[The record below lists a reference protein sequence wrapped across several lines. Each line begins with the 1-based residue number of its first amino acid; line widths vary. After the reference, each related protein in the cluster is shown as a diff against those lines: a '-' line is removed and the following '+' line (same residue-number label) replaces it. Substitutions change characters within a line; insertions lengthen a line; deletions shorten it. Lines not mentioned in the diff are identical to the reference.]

1 MIFAKIFPN
10 ISMHSLKSDFLYF
23 CIVDLKIL
31 YEDNHLIAVNKPF
44 GVLSQGDEKGTRS
57 IFDDVVEYLRIKYQ
71 KSGNVYLA
79 LLHRIDRP
87 VGGLIIFAKTSKAAA
102 RMSELFRERSIQK
115 TYYAITEAA
124 PTELKGRLTHWLTK
138 QSDKN
143 IVKASNKPSKNAQEA
158 ILDYE
163 VIKVINNRALIQVK
177 PLTGRP
183 HQIRVQLAKIGCPI
197 VGDVKYGK
205 TNFMPDQS
213 ILLFSKKLEFIHP
226 VKKEPII
233 IEAPFPKGQIWDLF
247 Q

>member
-1 MIFAKIFPN
+1 MN
-10 ISMHSLKSDFLYF
+10 
-23 CIVDLKIL
+23 LKIL

-44 GVLSQGDEKGTRS
+44 GVLSQSDEKGTTS
-57 IFDDVVEYLRIKYQ
+57 IFEEVIDYLRITYQ
-71 KSGNVYLA
+71 KTGNVYLA

-102 RMSELFRERSIQK
+102 RMSELFRERKIQK
-115 TYYAITEAA
+115 IYYAITENI
-124 PTELKGRLTHWLTK
+124 PTEMKGRLVHWLTK
-138 QSDKN
+138 QSHKN

-158 ILDYE
+158 VLDYE
-163 VIKVINNRALIQVK
+163 VIKVINNRALLKVQ

-205 TNFMPDQS
+205 THFTPDQS

-226 VKKEPII
+226 VKKEKIV

-247 Q
+247 KL

>member
-1 MIFAKIFPN
+1 MDI
-10 ISMHSLKSDFLYF
+10 
-23 CIVDLKIL
+23 KIL

-44 GVLSQGDEKGTRS
+44 GVLSQGDEQGTRS
-57 IFDDVVEYLRIKYQ
+57 IFDEVVDYLRIEYNKQ
-71 KSGNVYLA
+71 GNVYLA

-102 RMSELFRERSIQK
+102 RMSELFRERKIQK
-115 TYYAITEAA
+115 TYYAITESA
-124 PTELKGRLTHWLTK
+124 PKEMKGRLVHWLTK

-143 IVKASNKPSKNAQEA
+143 IVKASNKPSKNALEA

-163 VIKVINNRALIQVK
+163 VLKVINHRALIKVK

-183 HQIRVQLAKIGCPI
+183 HQIRVQLAKMGCTI

-205 TNFMPDQS
+205 THFLPDQS

-226 VKKEPII
+226 IKKVPIL
-233 IEAPFPKGQIWDLF
+233 IEAPYPKGQLWDLF
-247 Q
+247 KM